1 MSEEIKAKVVEDE
14 NPSTAEKETKA
25 LKKMGLDTGA
35 ETITK
40 VDLRQPK
47 KEDNATEEQSTDE
60 VSVRDGS
67 EVSEEI
73 RQENQ
78 AQPEESAGK
87 SKEEEKKEEAIIEE
101 VKESEPEAQQEST
114 PSVETKQEKPLV
126 ESSEQELNI
135 PEGISDLVNF
145 MNETGGSMEDYIKL
159 NKNYSELDDVNI
171 IKEYY
176 SITKPHL
183 NNDEINFLVNDN
195 FSYDKEL
202 EDPTDIK
209 RKELAF
215 KEEVAKAKNHL
226 NSQKEKYYKEVKSTG
241 SLSKEQ
247 QKAIDFF
254 NRYNN
259 EQQQI
264 AQTQEKASN
273 TFKQKTSEVFNQEFK
288 GFDFNI
294 EDKKYRFKLKDVDKV
309 KNTQMD
315 IMNVV
320 GSYLDENNTLKDGYG
335 YHKALFAAKN
345 ADSIANHFYQLGKT
359 EAVKQI
365 SEESKNINM
374 DPRQTSGGF
383 VESGGIKVRA
393 ISGDDSSKLRI
404 KLKK

>member
-14 NPSTAEKETKA
+14 NPSIAEKETKV

-40 VDLRQPK
+40 VDLRTPK
-47 KEDNATEEQSTDE
+47 EEKNATEEQSADE
-60 VSVRDGS
+60 VPVRDGS
-67 EVSEEI
+67 EASEEV
-73 RQENQ
+73 RKENET
-78 AQPEESAGK
+78 QPEEPAGE
-87 SKEEEKKEEAIIEE
+87 SKEEEEKEEAIIEE
-101 VKESEPEAQQEST
+101 VKESETKPQQEAIAQE
-114 PSVETKQEKPLV
+114 ETKQEKPLA
-126 ESSEQELNI
+126 ENSEQELNI
-135 PEGISDLVNF
+135 PEGVSDLVHF

-159 NKNYSELDDVNI
+159 NKNYEELDDANI
-171 IKEYY
+171 VKEYY
-176 SITKPHL
+176 NITKPHL
-183 NNDEINFLVNDN
+183 NNDEINFLINDS

-209 RKELAF
+209 RKDLAF
-215 KEEVAKAKNHL
+215 KEEVAKAKNYL
-226 NSQKEKYYKEVKSTG
+226 NGQKEKYYKEVKNTG
-241 SLSKEQ
+241 NLSKEQ
-247 QKAIDFF
+247 QKAVDFF

-259 EQQQI
+259 EQKQI
-264 AQTQEKASN
+264 VQTQEKASN

-345 ADSIANHFYQLGKT
+345 ADSIANHFYQLGKA
-359 EAVKQI
+359 EAVKEI

-374 DPRQTSGGF
+374 DPRQTSSGY

-404 KLKK
+404 RLKK

>member
-78 AQPEESAGK
+78 AQPEESAGE

>member
-25 LKKMGLDTGA
+25 LKKMGLDTGV

-40 VDLRQPK
+40 VDLRKPK
-47 KEDNATEEQSTDE
+47 QENNATEEQSTDE

-73 RQENQ
+73 RKENETQPQE
-78 AQPEESAGK
+78 STGK
-87 SKEEEKKEEAIIEE
+87 SEEKKEEEEKIIEE
-101 VKESEPEAQQEST
+101 VKELEPEAQEKST
-114 PSVETKQEKPLV
+114 SSVEIKQEKPLV
-126 ESSEQELNI
+126 ENSEQELNI

-159 NKNYSELDDVNI
+159 NKNYSELDDANI

-176 SITKPHL
+176 ATTKPHL
-183 NNDEINFLVNDN
+183 NNDEINFLINDN

-202 EDPTDIK
+202 DDPTDIK
-209 RKELAF
+209 RKDLAF

-247 QKAIDFF
+247 QKAVDFF

-359 EAVKQI
+359 EAVKEI
-365 SEESKNINM
+365 SAESKNINM